1 MPELAKQKSVLSYFY
16 LPIFFTIAGLIAGFL
31 IGGPTAMLLI
41 SVLIVLE
48 ISLSFDNAVVNA
60 TVLRNW
66 PEKWR
71 KVFLFWG
78 ILIAVFGMRLVFPIA
93 IVAVAGQ
100 INPLT
105 VIDLA
110 LNDPAQYGVRLA
122 SMEHLVAGFGGAFLL
137 MVGLAFFLDEA
148 KDHHWLGPIEGLL
161 AKLGPINMVTAGI
174 ALLVTLIVNG
184 FVAAEEQVGF
194 LVAACWG
201 IVAYIL
207 IKGVSSSLAGGDEEE
222 VDDTHTHEK
231 DIGKKIVR
239 ASVMGFLYLEV
250 LDASFSFDG
259 VIGALA
265 LTNYL
270 PFIMIGLGVGAFY
283 VRETTMLLLD
293 RGAMDQYQFLEHGA
307 FWAILALA
315 AVMFAKACGI
325 HLPEYVVGLSAVGFL
340 GAAVLHSHILA
351 KAEARAAA

>member
-1 MPELAKQKSVLSYFY
+1 MPDAIKQKSALSYFY
-16 LPIFFTIAGLIAGFL
+16 YPIFFTLLGLAAGFW
-31 IGGPTAMLLI
+31 IGGPAALFTIA
-41 SVLIVLE
+41 VLIVLE

-71 KVFLFWG
+71 KIFLFWG

-100 INPLT
+100 MNPLT

-110 LNDPAQYGVRLA
+110 LNDPDQYGVQLA
-122 SMEHLVAGFGGAFLL
+122 SMEHLVAGFGGSFLL

-148 KDHHWLGPIEGLL
+148 KDHHWLGPVEGLL
-161 AKLGPINMVTAGI
+161 AKLGPINMVTAGF
-174 ALLVTLIVNG
+174 ALLITLLVQPY
-184 FVAAEEQVGF
+184 VAADEQLGF
-194 LVAACWG
+194 LISAVWG

-207 IKGVSSSLAGGDEEE
+207 IKGISSSLAGDE
-222 VDDTHTHEK
+222 VADDEHTHAK
-231 DIGKKIVR
+231 DVGKVVVR

-293 RGAMDQYQFLEHGA
+293 RGTMDQYQFLEHGA

-325 HLPEYVVGLSAVGFL
+325 HLPEWLVGLAAVGFL
-340 GAAVLHSHILA
+340 GAAITHSHFLA
-351 KAEARAAA
+351 KAEAKNAV

>member
-1 MPELAKQKSVLSYFY
+1 MPEAKQKSVLSYFY
-16 LPIFFTIAGLIAGFL
+16 LPIFFTIAGLIAGFM

-100 INPLT
+100 MNPLT

-110 LNDPAQYGVRLA
+110 LNDPDQYGVRLA

-174 ALLVTLIVNG
+174 ALIVSLLVQPL
-184 FVAAEEQVGF
+184 VAAEEQLGF
-194 LVAACWG
+194 LVAAVWG

-207 IKGVSSSLAGGDEEE
+207 IKGVSSSLAGDDDGDDE
-222 VDDTHTHEK
+222 HTHEK
-231 DIGKKIVR
+231 DVGKKIVR

-325 HLPEYVVGLSAVGFL
+325 HLPEWLVGLSAVGFL

-351 KAEARAAA
+351 KADARAAA